1 MNAITNRGLPL
12 RSLDAGRSPAHFSCT
27 FTSLGRK
34 KNKIPNEGLACSDA
48 VSLNVIWWNTDE
60 PEWEEEAVLVN
71 LVRRSELICVYR
83 APDIHSFRSEVG
95 AISSQSVG
103 VGSNGAYGQSDV
115 QALSLVASPVRMS
128 IWS

>member
-1 MNAITNRGLPL
+1 M
-12 RSLDAGRSPAHFSCT
+12 
-27 FTSLGRK
+27 
-34 KNKIPNEGLACSDA
+34 
-48 VSLNVIWWNTDE
+48 
-60 PEWEEEAVLVN
+60 LVN

-103 VGSNGAYGQSDV
+103 VGSGQSDV

-128 IWS
+128 I